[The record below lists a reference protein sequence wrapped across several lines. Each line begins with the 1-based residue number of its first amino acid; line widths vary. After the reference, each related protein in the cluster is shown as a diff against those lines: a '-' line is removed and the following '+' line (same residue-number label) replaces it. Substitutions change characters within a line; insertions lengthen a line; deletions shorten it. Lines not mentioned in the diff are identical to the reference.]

1 MQNLHLK
8 GVFCLR
14 SSRQPKRSYRLFVR
28 LPWADVGPANSHQTL
43 FWSFFN
49 WHPRSR
55 RTKYNGNNNFVIQRF
70 PIFSPNTAVQ
80 ANDAHACT
88 CLCAPVSLKRSEN
101 KRVQLTCALISVLE
115 TLPSKRNKRLKRT
128 SQTCLHPC
136 ACGET
141 TGGWVAP
148 KSRWG
153 AASRVPTIGIK
164 RLLH

>member
-1 MQNLHLK
+1 M
-8 GVFCLR
+8 
-14 SSRQPKRSYRLFVR
+14 
-28 LPWADVGPANSHQTL
+28 
-43 FWSFFN
+43 
-49 WHPRSR
+49 
-55 RTKYNGNNNFVIQRF
+55 QRF
-70 PIFSPNTAVQ
+70 GGFVTDHGRSNKRRSCLQVLVRT
-80 ANDAHACT
+80 DA
-88 CLCAPVSLKRSEN
+88 PKRSEN

-164 RLLH
+164 RLLHEYA